1 MNQGLAGTGGR
12 NERGIFRA
20 LCGRGLQRPF
30 MAFWEP
36 EKQSLSSKHGLE
48 IDNSFRRR
56 QGQMERRAWQISLNR
71 RKRPHHA

>member
-36 EKQSLSSKHGLE
+36 EKQSFTADRDK
-48 IDNSFRRR
+48 
-56 QGQMERRAWQISLNR
+56 
-71 RKRPHHA
+71 KRDGFH